1 MKPVIPSEREKRVHV
16 SKSAIPGAGDGLFAG
31 MTLTKGALL
40 EVVGV
45 LVPAGS
51 AADRCTAYADAYK
64 FRVGRRLLIPTG
76 YGAFAN
82 HSSAPNMEKVVR
94 GSRVFLRAL
103 RPIEKGEE
111 LVFAYSRYARKRF
124 KLA

>member
-1 MKPVIPSEREKRVHV
+1 MILDESETRVRV
-16 SKSAIPGAGDGLFAG
+16 SKSALPGAGDGLFAAKA
-31 MTLTKGALL
+31 LPRGALN
-40 EVVGV
+40 EVVGT
-45 LVPAGS
+45 LVQPGS

-76 YGAFAN
+76 YGALAN
-82 HSSAPNMEKVVR
+82 HSPAPNMEKLVR

-103 RPIEKGEE
+103 RRVEKGTE
-111 LVFAYSRYARKRF
+111 LVFTYSRYARKRF